1 MTDSKSYI
9 LEEWKTSMENARHFN
24 DLLIRFRMLGLSM
37 VITLSVAG
45 IAAGG
50 VISEIQLWK
59 WSMPIIASIF
69 AVIGLVTILWH
80 TIQKL
85 VYFHKMKI
93 NPKEVDEKKEAPLPL
108 LIFELITWIIFLI
121 PLCWFSISN
130 IYGLI
135 NIKET
140 FSFSNVAE
148 YSLTPIA
155 LFAAIILL
163 LSLYMMDRF
172 YYYKLL
178 LGAVSRLIVL
188 EKSLEFEITEC
199 TSKFIPRN
207 YATMLVSLFYCLPG
221 ITLLII
227 FCISV

>member
-1 MTDSKSYI
+1 MESKNYT
-9 LEEWKTSMENARHFN
+9 LEEWKVSMENARHFN

-50 VISEIQLWK
+50 VISKIELWK

-69 AVIGLVTILWH
+69 AIIGLIAIFWH

-93 NPKEVDEKKEAPLPL
+93 NPKEVEEKQEAPLPL
-108 LIFELITWIIFLI
+108 LIFEIITWIIFLI
-121 PLCWFSISN
+121 PLCWFSVSN

-135 NIKET
+135 DSKEV
-140 FSFSNVAE
+140 FSFSNIAE

-155 LFAAIILL
+155 LFAAVILL
-163 LSLYMMDRF
+163 LALYMMDRF

-178 LGAVSRLIVL
+178 IGAVSRLIVL

-199 TSKFIPRN
+199 TSKFMPRK
-207 YATMLVSLFYCLPG
+207 YATNLVTLFYCLPG
-221 ITLLII
+221 VTLLII
-227 FCISV
+227 FCISC

>member
-1 MTDSKSYI
+1 MDSKSYI

-45 IAAGG
+45 IVAGG

-69 AVIGLVTILWH
+69 AVIGLVAILWH

-93 NPKEVDEKKEAPLPL
+93 NPKEVEEKKEAPLPL

-121 PLCWFSISN
+121 PLYWFSISN

-155 LFAAIILL
+155 LLAAVILL

-199 TSKFIPRN
+199 TSKFMPRN
-207 YATMLVSLFYCLPG
+207 YATMLVTLFYCLPG

>member
-93 NPKEVDEKKEAPLPL
+93 NPKEVEEKKEAPLPL

-155 LFAAIILL
+155 LFAAVILL

-199 TSKFIPRN
+199 TSKFMPRS
-207 YATMLVSLFYCLPG
+207 YATMLVTLFYCLPG